1 MTQGRDGGRRSPTS
15 DQLRTWREFVET
27 MDALRS
33 RLSARLQAESGLSSS
48 DYAVLLALH
57 DAQGHC
63 LRSSALADAVGWE
76 RSRLSHQVGRME
88 RRGLVARQGSRAAG
102 VALTD
107 DGAAT
112 FRRASVA
119 HLRVVRQLFVD
130 ALTDDQL
137 AAAGEIAVALRAAL
151 DRPEPSPAQAPAEG

>member
-1 MTQGRDGGRRSPTS
+1 MTQGRDGARRSPTS
-15 DQLRTWREFVET
+15 DQLRTWRAFVET
-27 MDALRS
+27 TDALRS

-57 DAQGHC
+57 DAEGRC

-130 ALTDDQL
+130 ALTDEQL
-137 AAAGEIAVALRAAL
+137 AAAGEIAAALRAAL
-151 DRPEPSPAQAPAEG
+151 DRPAASSRPVRTEG

>member
-1 MTQGRDGGRRSPTS
+1 MDDAPGGRRSPTA

-27 MDALRS
+27 TEHLRS
-33 RLSARLQAESGLSSS
+33 RLSSRLQAESSLSYA

-57 DAQGHC
+57 EADGNR

-88 RRGLVARQGSRAAG
+88 RRGLVARQGGRAGG

-119 HLRVVRQLFVD
+119 HLRAVRHLFVD
-130 ALTDDQL
+130 ALTDSQL
-137 AAAGEIAVALRAAL
+137 AAAGEIAAALRAAQ
-151 DRPEPSPAQAPAEG
+151 DGPAG

>member
-1 MTQGRDGGRRSPTS
+1 MDQPGPGPRRTTTS
-15 DQLRTWREFVET
+15 EQLRVWRDFVET
-27 MDALRS
+27 TEALRS
-33 RLSARLQAESGLSSS
+33 RLSSRLQAESSLSSS

-57 DAQGHC
+57 DADGHC
-63 LRSSALADAVGWE
+63 LRSSTLADAVGWE

-88 RRGLVARQGSRAAG
+88 RRGLVARKGGRSAG

-119 HLRVVRQLFVD
+119 HLRAVRQLFVD

-137 AAAGEIAVALRAAL
+137 AAAGEIAAALRSAL
-151 DRPEPSPAQAPAEG
+151 DRPES

>member
-1 MTQGRDGGRRSPTS
+1 MTRGRDGGRRSPTS

-27 MDALRS
+27 TDALRS
-33 RLSARLQAESGLSSS
+33 RLSARLQVESGLSSS

-57 DAQGHC
+57 DAAGHC

-137 AAAGEIAVALRAAL
+137 AAAGEIAAALRAAL
-151 DRPEPSPAQAPAEG
+151 DRPVPSPEQAPTEG

>member
-1 MTQGRDGGRRSPTS
+1 MTQARDGARRSPTR

-27 MDALRS
+27 TDALRS
-33 RLSARLQAESGLSSS
+33 RLSARLQAESGLSSP
-48 DYAVLLALH
+48 DYSVLLALH
-57 DAQGHC
+57 DADGHC

-107 DGAAT
+107 HGAAT

-119 HLRVVRQLFVD
+119 HLRAVRHLFVD
-130 ALTDDQL
+130 ALTDEQL
-137 AAAGEIAVALRAAL
+137 AAAGEIAAALRLAL
-151 DRPEPSPAQAPAEG
+151 DRPED